1 MTGVFEMMTG
11 PYIPAEHVPLDV
23 LPWNREE
30 GYEVFS
36 YPPELNDVDDAL
48 FEAEGLNRNER
59 GTRTALIYPYG
70 YHSYGEYFAH
80 LQGYVDKS
88 KKATANSK
96 ATQIRSAALTA
107 ITEALYKTKDSAALA
122 SCSAGKVIKF
132 SELNDSNPIDAE
144 IKTLIDGNIVLA
156 DSMLYFEYDSS
167 RDEITFA
174 QFQKDEKSPIGQSPI
189 PKDNAAVEKLGVMQE

>member
-1 MTGVFEMMTG
+1 MKKAIIFILAALTAASLCACGDKEESLG
-11 PYIPAEHVPLDV
+11 DAKPAETSVTKADKGGSAGELLADIGLVP
-23 LPWNREE
+23 
-30 GYEVFS
+30 S
-36 YPPELNDVDDAL
+36 M
-48 FEAEGLNRNER
+48 
-59 GTRTALIYPYG
+59 
-70 YHSYGEYFAH
+70 
-80 LQGYVDKS
+80 QGYVDKS
-88 KKATANSK
+88 KKATANSE

-107 ITEALYKTKDSAALA
+107 IIEALYKTKDSAAIA